1 MDDATEADGPSG
13 NLDATDAHSGL
24 PEEARPLDATDV
36 YDLRGLNCPLP
47 VLKTRRRLA
56 ALSAGTR
63 LWVETT
69 DPLAVIDIPAFCH
82 DDGHRLVTSESVAG
96 GHRFLIERGG

>member
-1 MDDATEADGPSG
+1 MSEI
-13 NLDATDAHSGL
+13 
-24 PEEARPLDATDV
+24 

-47 VLKTRRRLA
+47 VLKTRKRLQA
-56 ALSAGTR
+56 MTPGSR

-69 DPLAVIDIPAFCH
+69 DPLAVIDIPAFVSE
-82 DDGHRLVTSESVAG
+82 DGHRLVESEAVAG

>member
-1 MDDATEADGPSG
+1 MTPDA
-13 NLDATDAHSGL
+13 
-24 PEEARPLDATDV
+24 PL

-56 ALSAGTR
+56 AMPAGAT

-69 DPLAVIDIPAFCH
+69 DPLAAIDIPAFCNE
-82 DDGHRLVTSESVAG
+82 DGHRLLQTVAAG
-96 GHRFLIERGG
+96 DDARRFLIQKGCQKG